1 MPPSPMTF
9 RLGANPERVQDSLA
23 RRKAEIARQR
33 ADYTAALAQQKDEE
47 FDEENDQEFDFV

>member
-1 MPPSPMTF
+1 VPPSPMTF

-33 ADYTAALAQQKDEE
+33 ADYNAALAQQKDEE